1 MSNYTENIIK
11 ILASL
16 PEFLRKPMIRSRI
29 NDFFNMDDEEKFAII
44 SNVLYTLP
52 EIEFDILSKLIK
64 TWVEVINILDE
75 KKRYEIFN
83 IYASILDN
91 NPSILSRLNIEG
103 LKKVFEEM
111 DESMKDKI
119 GSSIRTA
126 IISKTNLLQN
136 LSNDVKSML
145 KI

>member
-16 PEFLRKPMIRSRI
+16 PEFLRKPMIRSRV

-64 TWVEVINILDE
+64 TWIEVINILDE

-91 NPSILSRLNIEG
+91 NPSILSQLNIEG

-111 DESMKDKI
+111 DESTKDRI
-119 GSSIRTA
+119 GSSIRAA
-126 IISKTNLLQN
+126 IINKTNILQN